1 MLGRKDTDLGVL
13 FAIVRLLGLSEWWV
27 DDSICVALMYMACG
41 RLCLTWPPI
50 EEHRQAVSVSRDPT
64 AKRE

>member
-27 DDSICVALMYMACG
+27 DDSICVALM
-41 RLCLTWPPI
+41 
-50 EEHRQAVSVSRDPT
+50 
-64 AKRE
+64 